1 MDEHEIDI
9 IAENIVPMP
18 EPTPEQRAEEEAERK
33 AQEKAIYGP
42 MRRAAEQ
49 RKQSAVI
56 TAEHDDLLADLLY
69 ELTMTQLGEEV
80 I

>member
-1 MDEHEIDI
+1 MDENEIM
-9 IAENIVPMP
+9 EPMVPDP
-18 EPTPEQRAEEEAERK
+18 IPDPSPEQQAEEEAERK
-33 AQEKAIYGP
+33 AQEEATFGP

-49 RKQSAVI
+49 RKQSAAI
-56 TAEHDDLLADLLY
+56 TAEHDDLLADVLY